1 MTTRIPFFQHDLGA
15 PEVDALSAALRDAI
29 LTTGDTVA
37 TFERRFAAMLGVPH
51 AVGVT
56 SCTAALHLALLAV
69 GVQPGDEVITTPMT
83 FVATATAVLQAGATP
98 VFVDVEP
105 DTGNLDVTRV
115 AAAIGPRT
123 RAIVP
128 VHLFGQMCDMRALRA
143 LADRHGL
150 ALVEDAA
157 HCIEGRR
164 DGVAV
169 GALSEAACFSFYAT
183 KNMTSGEGGA
193 VVTRDAARAERL
205 RLLRQQG
212 LTSGAA
218 ERERHGYR
226 HRDMVTMGFKYNMYN
241 LQAALLLPQLDRLAA
256 NAARRQTLAARYA
269 AALSDVPGLTVP
281 AVRPGVEHAWHVYA
295 VRVDGVPRDA
305 LVEGLQEAG
314 VGVTVHYYPP
324 VHLTGWFRE
333 SFGHRPGSHPVAERI
348 AETTL
353 SLPFYPTMPEA
364 HVDEVAQRMARCVK
378 NLADRAE
385 RVVRSAAR
393 GEGT

>member
-1 MTTRIPFFQHDLGA
+1 MSARIPFFQHDLGA
-15 PEVDALSAALRDAI
+15 PELEALAAALRDAI

-37 TFERRFAAMLGVPH
+37 EFERRFAARLDVPH

-83 FVATATAVLQAGATP
+83 FVATATAILQAGARP

-105 DTGNLDVTRV
+105 DTGNLDATRV
-115 AAAIGPRT
+115 EAAIGPRT

-143 LADRHGL
+143 IADRHDL
-150 ALVEDAA
+150 AIVEDAA

-164 DGVAV
+164 DGAGV

-193 VVTRDAARAERL
+193 IVTRDAARAAHL

-212 LTSGAA
+212 LTTGAA

-226 HRDMVTMGFKYNMYN
+226 HRDMVTMGWKYNMYN
-241 LQAALLLPQLDRLAA
+241 LQAALLLPQLGRLDA
-256 NAARRQTLAARYA
+256 NLARRRALAARYA
-269 AALSDVPGLTVP
+269 ARLADVPHVVVP
-281 AVRPGVEHAWHVYA
+281 PVAPGVEHAWHVFA
-295 VRVDGVPRDA
+295 VRTDGVARDA
-305 LVEGLQEAG
+305 LVGALQDAG

-324 VHLTGWFRE
+324 VHLTGYFRDA
-333 SFGHRPGSHPVAERI
+333 FGHRPGSHPVAERI
-348 AETTL
+348 AATTL
-353 SLPFYPTMPEA
+353 SLPFYPTMPA
-364 HVDEVAQRMARCVK
+364 SLVDEVAQRMARCIE
-378 NLADRAE
+378 LAGRAE

-393 GEGT
+393 GDGT

>member
-1 MTTRIPFFQHDLGA
+1 MSDRIPFFQHDLGA
-15 PEVDALSAALRDAI
+15 PELEALGAALRGAI

-37 TFERRFAAMLGVPH
+37 EFERRFAAMLGVAH

-69 GVQPGDEVITTPMT
+69 GVRPGDEVITTPMT
-83 FVATATAVLQAGATP
+83 FVATATAVLQAGARP

-105 DTGNLDVTRV
+105 GTGNLDAARV
-115 AAAIGPRT
+115 EAAIGPRT
-123 RAIVP
+123 RALLP

-143 LADRHGL
+143 IADRHGL

-164 DGVAV
+164 DGVGV
-169 GALSEAACFSFYAT
+169 GTLSDAACFSFYAT

-193 VVTRDAARAERL
+193 IVTRDRTRAEHL

-226 HRDMVTMGFKYNMYN
+226 HRDMVTMGWKYNMYN
-241 LQAALLLPQLDRLAA
+241 LQAALLLPQLERLGA
-256 NAARRQTLAARYA
+256 NLTRRRVLAARYA
-269 AALSDVPGLTVP
+269 ERLAGVPHVTVP
-281 AVRPGVEHAWHVYA
+281 PVEAGVEHAWHVFA

-305 LVEGLQEAG
+305 LVAALQEAG

-324 VHLTGWFRE
+324 VHLMGFFRE
-333 SFGHRPGSHPVAERI
+333 TFGHRPGSHPAAEAI
-348 AETTL
+348 AATTL
-353 SLPFYPTMPEA
+353 SLPFYPAMPEA
-364 HVDEVAQRMARCVK
+364 VVDEVAERMARCVS
-378 NLADRAE
+378 NLAGRAE
-385 RVVRSAAR
+385 AVVRSAAR

>member
-1 MTTRIPFFQHDLGA
+1 MTVRIPFFQHDLGA
-15 PEVDALSAALRDAI
+15 PEIAALTAALRDAI

-37 TFERRFAAMLGVPH
+37 AFERRFAALLDVPH
-51 AVGVT
+51 AIGVT

-69 GVQPGDEVITTPMT
+69 GVRPGDEVITTPMT

-105 DTGNLDVTRV
+105 DTGNLDVARV

-143 LADRHGL
+143 LADRHGV
-150 ALVEDAA
+150 AIVEDAA

-169 GALSEAACFSFYAT
+169 GALSDAACFSFYAT

-193 VVTRDAARAERL
+193 VVTRDAARAEHL

-256 NAARRQTLAARYA
+256 NAARRRALATRYA
-269 AALSDVPGLTVP
+269 AALADVPGVTVP
-281 AVRPGVEHAWHVYA
+281 SVRPGVEHAWHVYA
-295 VRVDGVPRDA
+295 VRVAGVPRDA
-305 LVEGLQEAG
+305 LVTALQEAG

-333 SFGHRPGSHPVAERI
+333 SFGHRPGSHPVAEAI

-353 SLPFYPTMPEA
+353 SLPFYPTMPA
-364 HVDEVAQRMARCVK
+364 SHVDEVAQRMARCLK
-378 NLADRAE
+378 HLAVREE

-393 GEGT
+393 GDT